1 MALLRVDLPD
11 HGPAYPFDLFPA
23 DRARCLELS
32 AGVTLLVGENG
43 SGKSTLLE
51 AIAMAAD
58 LPVAGGADLGRDATL
73 DPVRPLAAALR
84 LTWSSRSRRGLFLR
98 TEDFFGFAERH
109 RREQADLRAA
119 AADVE
124 RDAPGLPDLELLRR
138 TAPYL
143 GPARAAEARYGGEL
157 GARSHGESL
166 LAFFRG
172 RLTGPGLYLLDEPE
186 AALSPVRQLAF
197 VALVRDAVARGA
209 QFAIAT
215 HAPMV
220 MAYPGATLYELGPE
234 GPLRTRFDDLPQVRT
249 LRDFLTDPDAFLR
262 HL

>member
-1 MALLRVDLPD
+1 MALLRVELPE

-23 DRARCLELS
+23 DRTRCLELDE
-32 AGVTLLVGENG
+32 GVTLLVGENG

-51 AIAMAAD
+51 AIALAAD
-58 LPVAGGADLGRDATL
+58 LPVAGAADLAHDANL
-73 DPVRPLAAALR
+73 DPVRPLAATLR

-98 TEDFFGFAERH
+98 TEDYFGFAGRQ
-109 RREQADLRAA
+109 RREQAELRAA

-124 RDAPGLPDLELLRR
+124 RGAPGVPERELLRR
-138 TAPYL
+138 TAPFL
-143 GPARAAEARYGGEL
+143 GPVRAAEARYGGEL
-157 GARSHGESL
+157 TARSHGESL
-166 LAFFRG
+166 LAFFRA

-209 QFAIAT
+209 QIVIAT
-215 HAPMV
+215 HAPVV
-220 MAYPGATLYELGPE
+220 MAYPGATLYELGPT
-234 GPLRTRFDDLPQVRT
+234 GPLRTRFDDLQQVRT
-249 LRDFLTDPDAFLR
+249 LRDFLSDPSAFLR